1 MDSLRENNIFKLIRA
16 VEQMNNNNIMEFTK
30 AFRHPLGI
38 SPILVLAELKSKGP
52 QKQAE
57 LAATI
62 GYTRGAM
69 TSIADKLVQ
78 LEMAERLYDEQDRR
92 IIRLKI
98 TVGGLNALKEAQA
111 IGEEVFT
118 KLFETL
124 SEEEIEQ
131 YLHIQEKIVQG
142 IQNRKMK
149 T

>member
-1 MDSLRENNIFKLIRA
+1 MRENNIFKLIRA